1 MNIQQCPP
9 HHVYIVMGVSG
20 SGKSTLANAVAR
32 QLNAAFLDGD
42 FLHPRANIIKM
53 SQGQALNDE
62 DRMPWLAILSDAAF
76 AMQQSVHEISL
87 IACSSLKKCYRDH
100 LRLNN
105 KNLSFIY
112 LKGDFD
118 VIERRL
124 KARHGHFFQSQLLIT
139 QFNILEEPNEDE
151 QDVYAIDVNVPL
163 KDVIAATVKHIH
175 AKGTQAMEGSK
186 EKL

>member
-1 MNIQQCPP
+1 VFPAVENLPLPMRL
-9 HHVYIVMGVSG
+9 
-20 SGKSTLANAVAR
+20 LAS
-32 QLNAAFLDGD
+32 LTAAFLDGD
-42 FLHPRANIIKM
+42 FLHRRANIIKM

-151 QDVYAIDVNVPL
+151 QDV
-163 KDVIAATVKHIH
+163 IAATVKHIH

-186 EKL
+186 